1 MDAAALERL
10 RRRLAEPL
18 GEVSER
24 KEKRGFSGIGL
35 HNVYERMRMTFGTG
49 FYMQIESKEGA
60 GTCISMYL
68 PVRAQDNHTEG
79 GAADV

>member
-1 MDAAALERL
+1 MDAAALEQL

-18 GEVSER
+18 GDAVER

-35 HNVYERMRMTFGTG
+35 HNVYERMKMTFGAG

-68 PVRAQDNHTEG
+68 PVRAQENQAEG